1 VESLGGRTG
10 LLILAAVMLA
20 TACSDGSP
28 PDGPPA
34 VITADP
40 QSAPTD
46 VPVAVSIRGLP
57 AGAKTTVE
65 ASATDV
71 KGRKWTSSAE
81 FTADS
86 AGTLSLD
93 RPSTGGSY
101 RGANAMGLFESLTT
115 GGSDPDGEFRIGPDG
130 FDVQLRANV
139 DGKQRATTVVH
150 RPTSSPAVTRKE
162 LRPATDN
169 GLYGELY
176 LPTKPT
182 GKRPA
187 LLVISG
193 GEGGLSTSA
202 TAGALAARGYPSLA
216 LAYFAEPGLPK
227 ELGEIPLEYFG
238 KALTLLRK
246 QNGVDLDHVLVMGQS
261 RGGEAALLLGVYYRD
276 LVHGV
281 VAGVPSSA
289 ALPGLTDGSVP
300 GWTWRGK
307 PLPTADWPGAI
318 PAIDDPSAIAVERIT
333 GPILMNCGGNDGLW
347 PSCDFMT
354 AVQARLTARKFR
366 HPVTALRYPE
376 AGHFVGRMMAYR
388 NCSEECF
395 RSHGGTPDANHAAL
409 KDSHAKLV
417 ALLASL

>member
-1 VESLGGRTG
+1 VGIPGGRTG
-10 LLILAAVMLA
+10 LLIIAAVLLA
-20 TACSDGSP
+20 TACSDGSAP
-28 PDGPPA
+28 NGPAA
-34 VITADP
+34 VMTVDP
-40 QSAPTD
+40 SDAPTD

-57 AGAKTTVE
+57 AGAKTTVQ
-65 ASATDV
+65 ASATDA

-86 AGTLSLD
+86 AGTVSLD
-93 RPSTGGSY
+93 RPATGGSY
-101 RGANAMGLFESLTT
+101 RGANAMGLFESLST
-115 GGSDPDGEFRIGPDG
+115 GDSDPDGEFRIGGAG
-130 FDVQLRANV
+130 FDVRLQAEV
-139 DGKQRATTVVH
+139 DGEPRATTVVH
-150 RPTSSPAVTRKE
+150 RHTSSPVVTRKE
-162 LRPATDN
+162 LRPATDD
-169 GLYGELY
+169 GLYGDVY
-176 LPTKPT
+176 LPTKST

-193 GEGGLSTSA
+193 GEGGLSTTA

-216 LAYFAEPGLPK
+216 LAYFAESGLPP

-246 QNGVDLDHVLVMGQS
+246 QKGVDPDHVLVMGQS
-261 RGGEAALLLGVYYRD
+261 RGGEAALLLGAYYPD
-276 LVHGV
+276 IVHGV
-281 VAGVPSSA
+281 IAGVPSSA

-318 PAIDDPSAIAVERIT
+318 PAITDPSAIPVERIT

-395 RSHGGTPDANHAAL
+395 RTHGGTAEANHTAL
-409 KDSHAKLV
+409 LDNHAKLLK
-417 ALLASL
+417 LLSSL